1 MLLIFFLF
9 EIKVR
14 KIGNSLGVLLPKD
27 SGVTEG
33 ELLVYR
39 KMGSIIQLELSE
51 AKKVHDR
58 GLIEESFDDFEKG
71 NTVTEKEMT
80 QEFGKYGWGG

>member
-1 MLLIFFLF
+1 MQ

-33 ELLVYR
+33 ESLVYQ
-39 KMGSIIQLELSE
+39 KKGSIIQLDLSE
-51 AKKVHDR
+51 AQKEHDR
-58 GLIEESFDDFEKG
+58 NLIEESFEDFEKD
-71 NTVTEKEMT
+71 NHISEIDMIR
-80 QEFGKYGWGG
+80 EFGKYGWGE